1 MSSYPF
7 ISRPSRFSRSDYEDR
22 PQCIVSV
29 HAIARA
35 ELYKPFLFVAPGK
48 LLQKPGLYFAF
59 PKFQRG
65 DDSSQEIDSYSLR
78 NS

>member
-35 ELYKPFLFVAPGK
+35 ELYKPFLFVAPGR
-48 LLQKPGLYFAF
+48 
-59 PKFQRG
+59 PKEENFCENLVSILRSR
-65 DDSSQEIDSYSLR
+65 SSSEAMTPLKK
-78 NS
+78 